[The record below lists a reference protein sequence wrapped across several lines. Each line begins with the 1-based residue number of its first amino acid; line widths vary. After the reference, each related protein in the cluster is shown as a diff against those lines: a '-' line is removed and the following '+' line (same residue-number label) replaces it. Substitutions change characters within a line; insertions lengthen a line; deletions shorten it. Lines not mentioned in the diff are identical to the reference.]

1 MQAMFE
7 DKLDSCWRMAGYTF
21 NRAWIYTVFFS
32 TVLFEIVPED
42 VRWAVL
48 NDVYATSIVCLA
60 IGLAAFAWAHRIVL
74 KVLEKEIGHY
84 FGPLAVAVG
93 MLLLV
98 PALSSG
104 EAPSMAILLASAV
117 GTGFGSALLLVD
129 IGRSFV
135 GVGGKRSALETLFST
150 LLGAVLSFLLFFVP
164 FEVAFFAALAFPFI
178 SAFCTSKAL
187 KMRSEQRV
195 GPIGE
200 RLPGRLLGKF
210 IVFALIVGS
219 ATSMLR
225 DVYSEHGVNAF
236 GIEYGAWF
244 SACLVVAAVLFAVG
258 VAFSKEFSVD
268 LLYRPVVLLCII
280 GFALSP
286 LWGPHGP
293 LPYLVVTLGY
303 SLFEVVIWVVMSR
316 VATRFQYTSIQV
328 FGYGRALSLASGIL
342 SGVVISRFAS
352 SYAPIGPDAVALAAL
367 SGIAVSLLA
376 FGRMYVLT
384 ERDIATFETTME
396 AGGFD
401 RPSEPLGDHAECDSK
416 KDRKVPL
423 LTRCRIIGEYYG
435 LSKRETEVFHL
446 LACGRNAAR
455 VQEELMI
462 SAGTVNTHT
471 RHVYQKLGVHA
482 QQELIDLMQ
491 QADLDAIEA
500 EMEKRAE

>member
-1 MQAMFE
+1 MRKMLSCRQ
-7 DKLDSCWRMAGYTF
+7 DSCWRMAGYSF

-32 TVLFEIVPED
+32 TVLFELIPEGA
-42 VRWAVL
+42 RWAVL
-48 NDVYATSIVCLA
+48 NDVYISSIVCLA
-60 IGLAAFAWAHRIVL
+60 VGLGCFAWAHRIVL
-74 KVLEKEIGHY
+74 RLLGNEAGHY
-84 FGPLAVAVG
+84 VGPLAVAAG
-93 MLLLV
+93 MLLL
-98 PALSSG
+98 
-104 EAPSMAILLASAV
+104 APSLMSGGEPSVAVLLASAV

-135 GVGGKRSALETLFST
+135 GVEGKDSALETLFST

-164 FEVAFFAALAFPFI
+164 FPAAYVAALAFPFA

-187 KMRSEQRV
+187 ALRSEKRAA
-195 GPIGE
+195 PIGE
-200 RLPGRLLGKF
+200 RLPGRFLFKF

-244 SACLVVAAVLFAVG
+244 SSCLVAAAVLFALA

-268 LLYRPVVLLCII
+268 LLYRPVVLLCIV
-280 GFALSP
+280 GFAFSSIG
-286 LWGPHGP
+286 GPHSP
-293 LPYLVVTLGY
+293 LPYLIVTLGY
-303 SLFEVVIWVVMSR
+303 SLFEIVTWVVMSR
-316 VATRFQYTSIQV
+316 VATRFQYTSVQV
-328 FGYGRALSLASGIL
+328 FGYGRALLLASGIL
-342 SGVVISRFAS
+342 SGVIISRFAS
-352 SYAPIGPDAVALAAL
+352 PYASFGQDAAMLAAL

-376 FGRMYVLT
+376 FARMYVLT
-384 ERDIATFETTME
+384 EKDIAVFETTME
-396 AGGFD
+396 AEND
-401 RPSEPLGDHAECDSK
+401 PAPSKRPDAGDAVG

-491 QADLDAIEA
+491 QADLDAIEEELA
-500 EMEKRAE
+500 KRSE